1 MVFISIQITS
11 LSRESTSFPIFTDQL
26 NFLVKRYPWWKVIMD
41 YVLSFSAIIILLP
54 VFFVLFLT
62 ASLDT
67 GFPGIFRQERIG
79 RFGNIF
85 IIYKFK
91 TYHSKTNTKSSF
103 GRWMRKTKLDE
114 LPQLFNILKGDMSL
128 VGPRPDI
135 PGYYD
140 KLKNE
145 DQLILNL
152 KPGLTSE
159 AGIKYRNEEEILN
172 QQKDPL
178 QYNDEVLFP
187 EKVKMNLQYYHS
199 LSFKNDMYILLKTF
213 SVLR

>member
-1 MVFISIQITS
+1 MDYG
-11 LSRESTSFPIFTDQL
+11 LSFVAIIVLLPIF
-26 NFLVKRYPWWKVIMD
+26 FILV
-41 YVLSFSAIIILLP
+41 IL
-54 VFFVLFLT
+54 

-67 GFPGIFRQERIG
+67 GFPGIFKQERVG
-79 RFGNIF
+79 RFGDVF
-85 IIYKFK
+85 VIYKFR
-91 TYHSKTNTKSSF
+91 TYHSKRHAKSNF
-103 GRWMRKTKLDE
+103 GQWMRKTKLDE

-140 KLKNE
+140 QLKNE
-145 DQLILNL
+145 NRLILSL

-159 AGIKYRNEEEILN
+159 AGIKYRNEDEILN

-187 EKVKMNLQYYHS
+187 EKVKMNLEYYHQLS
-199 LSFKNDMYILLKTF
+199 LKNDMYILLKTF
-213 SVLR
+213 LALR

>member
-1 MVFISIQITS
+1 
-11 LSRESTSFPIFTDQL
+11 
-26 NFLVKRYPWWKVIMD
+26 MD

-79 RFGNIF
+79 RLGNVF
-85 IIYKFK
+85 VIYKFR
-91 TYHSKTNTKSSF
+91 TYHSKTHIKSDF
-103 GRWMRKTKLDE
+103 GKWMRKTKLDE

-135 PGYYD
+135 TGYYD
-140 KLKNE
+140 LLQGENR
-145 DQLILNL
+145 LILGL

-172 QQKDPL
+172 KQADPL
-178 QYNDEVLFP
+178 KYNDEILFQ
-187 EKVKMNLQYYHS
+187 EKIKMNLNYYHNLS
-199 LSFKNDMYILLKTF
+199 LKNDLVILFKTF
-213 SVLR
+213 LILKNDVE

>member
-1 MVFISIQITS
+1 M
-11 LSRESTSFPIFTDQL
+11 
-26 NFLVKRYPWWKVIMD
+26 MD
-41 YVLSFSAIIILLP
+41 YGLSFVAIIILIP
-54 VFFVLFLT
+54 VFFILFVI

-67 GFPGIFRQERIG
+67 GFPGIFKQERIG

-85 IIYKFK
+85 VIYKFK
-91 TYHSKTNTKSSF
+91 TYHSEKHTKSSVGTF
-103 GRWMRKTKLDE
+103 MRRTKLDE
-114 LPQLFNILKGDMSL
+114 LPQLFNIIKGDMSL

-135 PGYYD
+135 SGYYD
-140 KLKNE
+140 LLQDEN
-145 DQLILNL
+145 QLILNL

-159 AGIKYRNEEEILN
+159 AGILYKNEDEILN

-178 QYNDEVLFP
+178 RYNDEVLFP
-187 EKVKMNLQYYHS
+187 EKVKMNLKYYHQ

>member
-1 MVFISIQITS
+1 M
-11 LSRESTSFPIFTDQL
+11 
-26 NFLVKRYPWWKVIMD
+26 KKYPWWKALMD
-41 YVLSFSAIIILLP
+41 YGLSFVAIIVLLP
-54 VFFVLFLT
+54 IFFILVIL

-67 GFPGIFRQERIG
+67 GFPGIFKQERVG
-79 RFGNIF
+79 RFGDVF
-85 IIYKFK
+85 VIYKFR
-91 TYHSKTNTKSSF
+91 TYHSKRHAKSNF
-103 GRWMRKTKLDE
+103 GQWMRKTKLDE

-140 KLKNE
+140 QLKNE
-145 DQLILNL
+145 NRLILSL

-159 AGIKYRNEEEILN
+159 AGIKYRNEDEILN

-187 EKVKMNLQYYHS
+187 EKVKMNLEYYHQLS
-199 LSFKNDMYILLKTF
+199 LKNDMYILLKTF
-213 SVLR
+213 LALR

>member
-1 MVFISIQITS
+1 
-11 LSRESTSFPIFTDQL
+11 
-26 NFLVKRYPWWKVIMD
+26 MD

-54 VFFVLFLT
+54 VFFVLFLA

-79 RFGNIF
+79 RFGNVF

-91 TYHSKTNTKSSF
+91 TYHSKAHTKSAF

-114 LPQLFNILKGDMSL
+114 LPQLFNILKGNMSL

-135 PGYYD
+135 TGYYD
-140 KLKNE
+140 LLQDENR
-145 DQLILNL
+145 LILGL

-172 QQKDPL
+172 KQEDPL
-178 QYNDEVLFP
+178 KYNDEILFQ
-187 EKVKMNLQYYHS
+187 EKIKMNLNYYHNLS
-199 LSFKNDMYILLKTF
+199 LKNDLVILLKTF
-213 SVLR
+213 LILKNDAE

>member
-1 MVFISIQITS
+1 MDYGLSFVAISV
-11 LSRESTSFPIFTDQL
+11 LLPIFFIL
-26 NFLVKRYPWWKVIMD
+26 
-41 YVLSFSAIIILLP
+41 IIL
-54 VFFVLFLT
+54 T
-62 ASLDT
+62 SLDT
-67 GFPGIFRQERIG
+67 GFPGVFQQKRVG
-79 RFGNIF
+79 RFGKIF
-85 IIYKFK
+85 VIYKFR
-91 TYHSKTNTKSSF
+91 TYHIKTHTKSFF

-135 PGYYD
+135 SGYYD
-140 KLKNE
+140 QLKNE

-172 QQKDPL
+172 QQKNPL
-178 QYNDEVLFP
+178 QYNDKVLFP
-187 EKVKMNLQYYHS
+187 EKVKMNLEYYHR

>member
-1 MVFISIQITS
+1 MMDYG
-11 LSRESTSFPIFTDQL
+11 LSFVAIIVLLPIFFIL
-26 NFLVKRYPWWKVIMD
+26 
-41 YVLSFSAIIILLP
+41 IIL
-54 VFFVLFLT
+54 

-67 GFPGIFRQERIG
+67 GFPGIFKQERIG
-79 RFGNIF
+79 RFGDVF
-85 IIYKFK
+85 VIYKFR
-91 TYHSKTNTKSSF
+91 TYHSKRHMKSNF
-103 GRWMRKTKLDE
+103 GQWMRKTKLDE

-140 KLKNE
+140 ELKNE
-145 DQLILNL
+145 DQLILHL

-172 QQKDPL
+172 QQKNPL

-187 EKVKMNLQYYHS
+187 EKVKMNLEYYHQ
-199 LSFKNDMYILLKTF
+199 LSFKNDMYLLLKTF
-213 SVLR
+213 SALR